1 MNKSKPE
8 QLRLKLKTNSSKII
22 PHKPPNQKFT
32 EEARIL
38 GKKKKTSSIQA
49 NNTNKNAMN
58 TKIER
63 KNTN

>member
-38 GKKKKTSSIQA
+38 GKKKKNLKHTSKQYQQ
-49 NNTNKNAMN
+49 KCH
-58 TKIER
+58 EY
-63 KNTN
+63 

>member
-38 GKKKKTSSIQA
+38 GKKKKPQA
-49 NNTNKNAMN
+49 YKQTIP
-58 TKIER
+58 TKMP
-63 KNTN
+63 